1 MAAPAR
7 PTPIE
12 RLPAWVG
19 AVCRFLFGAGG
30 GVRPAAGGDDALVV
44 RRADAH
50 PDAPPRRPLSLA
62 DLGGIALPS
71 DLDTPLSAIDPD
83 AIPPIPREPVR
94 PVAPLASG
102 ERLQI
107 FALAVPSAPVADG
120 DATID
125 ALMRR
130 LGSTTRQ

>member
-1 MAAPAR
+1 MAVPAR
-7 PTPIE
+7 RTPIA
-12 RLPAWVG
+12 RWPAWVG
-19 AVCRFLFGAGG
+19 SVRRFLFGAGG
-30 GVRPAAGGDDALVV
+30 GVGSGAGDDGALVV

-62 DLGGIALPS
+62 DLGGIAPPS

-83 AIPPIPREPVR
+83 AIPSVPRAPVR

-107 FALAVPSAPVADG
+107 FALAVPSAPVAEG

-130 LGSTTRQ
+130 LGG